1 MPIGGLVAIG
11 AGIAMFTGFG
21 AGIGLGI
28 ASSKAAEGVSR
39 NPEASGKIMSVAL
52 IFATLAEVTAIFG
65 FVIAIMLIGKIGV

>member
-11 AGIAMFTGFG
+11 AGIAMFTGIG
-21 AGIGLGI
+21 AGIGLGL

-65 FVIAIMLIGKIGV
+65 FVIAIMLIGKIPA